1 MRVTSSLKGTA
12 TVCKPYR
19 LESAFEPV
27 FAELALYDVKE
38 RKKVRHQQYAF
49 RAVRKFVKGNC
60 YNSFACH
67 NVAGNMCCTLWG

>member
-1 MRVTSSLKGTA
+1 MGVASSLEGTT
-12 TVCKPYR
+12 TVCKPCR

-49 RAVRKFVKGNC
+49 RAVRKFVKENC

-67 NVAGNMCCTLWG
+67 NIAGNMCCTLWE